1 MASPA
6 TGKKE
11 HNPEMGMSEIDC
23 EFQPEIKYSA
33 DGSDNE
39 SGQG

>member
-6 TGKKE
+6 TGKK
-11 HNPEMGMSEIDC
+11 STTQRWACLEIDC